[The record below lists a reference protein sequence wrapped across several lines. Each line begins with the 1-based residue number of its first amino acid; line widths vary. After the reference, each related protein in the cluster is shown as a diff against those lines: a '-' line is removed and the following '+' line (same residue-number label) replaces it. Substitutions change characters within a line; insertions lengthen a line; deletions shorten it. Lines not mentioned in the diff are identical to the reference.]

1 MSRDQRR
8 AAGRRSLESRRCCS
22 QRSSATACTSAGK
35 QNQRLTEKDAIVI
48 ADFENRTGDTVF
60 DCTLKTALT
69 VALTQ
74 SSFLNVLSDNQVA
87 QTLKLMMRPAGTMLT
102 PEIARE
108 LCLRANSK
116 AYIAGDR
123 QSGQRVRDRLKVV
136 NCQSGESLGPEQV
149 TAKTEEGYARV
160 GTV

>member
-1 MSRDQRR
+1 VSTPKPTPSAAAPSLPDTDVARSTTRR
-8 AAGRRSLESRRCCS
+8 WPAFAGVAAVLIAALIGGGLYYRW
-22 QRSSATACTSAGK
+22 K

-102 PEIARE
+102 PEIARV

-123 QSGQRVRDRLKVV
+123 QSGQRVRDRV
-136 NCQSGESLGPEQV
+136 
-149 TAKTEEGYARV
+149 EG
-160 GTV
+160 G